1 MQMEEK
7 TDRRRVYWSGGGED
21 PSTRLS
27 HCIVPS
33 LPFNHVS
40 CVVNTTETSH
50 LKMGDYWD
58 LDWIDRCACMDHLY
72 IYIFIYI
79 FMVSKAGR
87 PRFCSSFVLCMQLC
101 MQTCIHSQ
109 PLLQFQQP
117 DLDDPPCQ
125 RSCLSRYQPH
135 PSDPITAKA
144 LFKSKV

>member
-7 TDRRRVYWSGGGED
+7 TDRRRAWEVERI
-21 PSTRLS
+21 PPATRLS

-72 IYIFIYI
+72 IYGQQ
-79 FMVSKAGR
+79 GR
-87 PRFCSSFVLCMQLC
+87 PAAF
-101 MQTCIHSQ
+101 
-109 PLLQFQQP
+109 LQFVRSLHVAMHA
-117 DLDDPPCQ
+117 DLHPQLATPSVSVARPRRPP
-125 RSCLSRYQPH
+125 
-135 PSDPITAKA
+135 
-144 LFKSKV
+144 

>member
-72 IYIFIYI
+72 IYLYIYGQQ
-79 FMVSKAGR
+79 GR
-87 PRFCSSFVLCMQLC
+87 PAAFLQFVRSLHVAMHADLHPQLA
-101 MQTCIHSQ
+101 TPSVSVARPRR
-109 PLLQFQQP
+109 PLL
-117 DLDDPPCQ
+117 L
-125 RSCLSRYQPH
+125 
-135 PSDPITAKA
+135 A
-144 LFKSKV
+144 LLPV